1 MPNVTKKGSREVR
14 KHAARVKKSKF
25 KGNQFT
31 AETDPEFVSTSA
43 KKLKTASYE
52 DIQVDQNIGYVICN
66 FFTIFSFLSDILV
79 CKSCG
84 GDVKFD
90 RTSGAGISFKL
101 IVTCNCDTQYCNSSP
116 CVNKTYEVN
125 RRFMFAMRMLGVGL
139 QSLRTFCSIMDIT
152 CSFSNN
158 IYYSFLSMLDTA
170 AQSVFEIVQRKA
182 VDEEISLN
190 AEHGNEARQLSVS
203 GDGSWKKRG
212 FSSLFGISTLIGKY
226 SGKVVD
232 FVVKSAYCQSC
243 ANWALRK
250 GTIEYDEWHN
260 THGDNC
266 TANHHGSAGKMEVDA
281 MREMFARSEKS
292 LGVKYSNYIGDGD
305 TKTFKALLDLDP
317 YDDIAVQKKECVGHV
332 QKRMG
337 SRLRAVKKGT
347 RGLGG
352 KGAGKLTDKL
362 IADLTVYYGL
372 AIRRHPDSEAKMKDA
387 VWATFLHK
395 CSTDKV
401 PQHSKCPE
409 GVNSWCKWRVAEAT
423 GELDSFKHDHP
434 LCKDVQ
440 KAIKPVYEALSADD
454 LLHRCLGGNTQN
466 CNESFNACVW
476 RLAPKHLHS
485 STQTINSV
493 TAISA
498 CLFNEGNSSLLKI
511 LNAMGI
517 SVGLGAVQFA
527 QTFDEQRRQ
536 AAERKVSQYTRMA
549 YIEKK
554 NKAIAQQE
562 QFELEEGILYSPG
575 IAD

>member
-1 MPNVTKKGSREVR
+1 MPNLAKKGNRGVR
-14 KHAARVKKSKF
+14 KRAARVTKSKF
-25 KGNQFT
+25 HGNQFT
-31 AETDPEFVSTSA
+31 AEADTDFVSTSA
-43 KKLKTASYE
+43 KKLKTATYE

-66 FFTIFSFLSDILV
+66 FFTIFSFLSEILV

-90 RTSGAGISFKL
+90 RTTGAGIAFKL
-101 IVTCNCDTQYCNSSP
+101 IVTCKCNTRYCGSSP
-116 CVNKTYEVN
+116 CINTSYDIN

-139 QSLRTFCSIMDIT
+139 QSLKTFCGIMDIS
-152 CSFSNN
+152 CSFSNK
-158 IYYSFLSMLDTA
+158 IYYSFLTVLQTA
-170 AQSVFEIVQRKA
+170 AHAVFEIVQKKA

-190 AEHGNEARQLSVS
+190 AENGNESRHLSVS

-226 SGKVVD
+226 SGKVLD

-243 ANWALRK
+243 SNWALRK
-250 GTIEYDEWHN
+250 GTVEYDHWQD
-260 THGDNC
+260 THGENC
-266 TANHHGSAGKMEVDA
+266 TANHHGSAGKMEVDG
-281 MREMFARSEKS
+281 MKEMFARSETL
-292 LGVKYSNYIGDGD
+292 LGVKYANYIGDGD
-305 TKTFKALLDLDP
+305 TKTFNALLDLDP
-317 YDDIAVQKKECVGHV
+317 YDDITVQKKECVGHV

-362 IADLTVYYGL
+362 IADLTTYYGL
-372 AIRRHPDSEAKMKDA
+372 AIRRHPDSVAKMQDA

-395 CSTDKV
+395 CSTDKD

-423 GELDSFKHDHP
+423 GELASFKHEHP
-434 LCKDVQ
+434 LCKNVQ
-440 KAIKPVYEALSADD
+440 EAIKPVYQALSKDD

-466 CNESFNACVW
+466 CNESLNACVW

-485 STQTINSV
+485 SVQTINSV

-498 CLFNEGNSSLLKI
+498 SLFNEGTSAMLKI
-511 LNAMGI
+511 LNAMGV
-517 SVGLGAVQFA
+517 SVGLGATQFA
-527 QTFDEQRRQ
+527 RSSDERRRQ
-536 AAERKVSQYTRMA
+536 AAEGKVCEYARMA
-549 YIEKK
+549 YVAKK
-554 NKAIAQQE
+554 SKAIAQQE
-562 QFELEEGILYSPG
+562 QFELEEGIMYSPG